1 MVCYLCESEKKFIRP
16 GQVRDDKSIKIYEC
30 DNCGLVFL
38 SKIDHI
44 TKDHYSESNMH
55 LNNPSD
61 IQKWMKETK
70 IDDERRYNFLKT
82 RLLNKNVIDFGCG
95 TGGFIKLS
103 QNFTNKIIGIEPE
116 KALIEHFKQ
125 NNLEVYEDH
134 FAKEVKEIKY
144 DLITAFHVIEHL
156 QNPSKIIIE
165 LAELLKDEG
174 EIIIEVPS
182 ANDALDVLYKN
193 KDYRNFKFWSQH
205 LYLFTIETLKKLAKK
220 SNLNCSWVKQV
231 QRYSISNHLYWMTKG
246 KPGGHEEWFFLDN
259 KLLNQEYSNQ
269 LVSLGL
275 ADTLIASFKKK

>member
-1 MVCYLCESEKKFIRP
+1 
-16 GQVRDDKSIKIYEC
+16 
-30 DNCGLVFL
+30 
-38 SKIDHI
+38 
-44 TKDHYSESNMH
+44 MH

-165 LAELLKDEG
+165 LAELLKMR
-174 EIIIEVPS
+174 V
-182 ANDALDVLYKN
+182 
-193 KDYRNFKFWSQH
+193 
-205 LYLFTIETLKKLAKK
+205 K
-220 SNLNCSWVKQV
+220 S
-231 QRYSISNHLYWMTKG
+231 
-246 KPGGHEEWFFLDN
+246 
-259 KLLNQEYSNQ
+259 
-269 LVSLGL
+269 
-275 ADTLIASFKKK
+275 